1 MFYLCEIQINN
12 LSQNLNSARKVCFQI
27 AKSSSP
33 TLHFHHRFFSAHFA
47 VNLIKLIKQMINPLL
62 SCSSRRS
69 RLFALRFV
77 RLLLADVPQMSL
89 VDN

>member
-27 AKSSSP
+27 ANSSSP

-62 SCSSRRS
+62 SCS